1 MNIKANLPFS
11 SYITY
16 LNPNTS
22 VIRDDSYI
30 MEIFITFIPIFEN
43 ENVSTNYYTITWKN
57 YTFGESGS
65 LNKIKI
71 GGTLSKRI
79 SNWMAWNSINTT
91 SNNYY

>member
-30 MEIFITFIPIFEN
+30 MEIFITFIPII
-43 ENVSTNYYTITWKN
+43 STFSFISILLVTTK
-57 YTFGESGS
+57 
-65 LNKIKI
+65 LNK
-71 GGTLSKRI
+71 
-79 SNWMAWNSINTT
+79 NSETKLLENDIFC
-91 SNNYY
+91 YYLAS